1 MQANAYFDEDDSF
14 NIPIDEETE
23 GKPNIVPDPSILVGS
38 SVLIKV
44 WVRILNQNLSIS
56 VNTFFLNTY
65 WE

>member
-23 GKPNIVPDPSILVGS
+23 GKPNIVPDPSILVGFP
-38 SVLIKV
+38 VLIKV

>member
-44 WVRILNQNLSIS
+44 WVRILNKNLSIS
-56 VNTFFLNTY
+56 VNTFF
-65 WE
+65 